1 MRSIGIISDTHGLLR
16 PTALAALRG
25 CNPIIHAGDVGD
37 PAILEELR
45 RLAPV
50 FAVRGNIDKG
60 MWAKKLPDREIVKV
74 DDCLIF
80 LLHNR
85 DELELDPQVAGFRA
99 VISGHSHRPSIET
112 KNGVLHFNP
121 GSAGPRRFRLPA
133 TIGCLSLSRGELKAN
148 IIDIGGEPASLITSA
163 GQIFRE
169 VARAARNVQE
179 AARRPNGATHLSS
192 TRRIK

>member
-16 PTALAALRG
+16 PPALAALRG
-25 CNPIIHAGDVGD
+25 CSPIIHAGDVGD

-60 MWAKKLPDREIVKV
+60 MWAKKLPEREIVKV

-85 DELELDPQVAGFRA
+85 DELELYPRAAGFHA
-99 VISGHSHRPSIET
+99 VIAGHSHRPSIET
-112 KNGVLHFNP
+112 RSGVLHFNP
-121 GSAGPRRFRLPA
+121 GSAGPRRFRLPV
-133 TIGCLSLSRGELKAN
+133 TVGRLTLSGGELKAN
-148 IIDIGGEPASLITSA
+148 IIDIGGEPASPIASA
-163 GQIFRE
+163 GRIFRAI
-169 VARAARNVQE
+169 ARTARSVQE
-179 AARRPNGATHLSS
+179 AARRPNGAAHLNA
-192 TRRIK
+192 TRRIE